1 MTPLRRRVVT
11 ADEAATEAL
20 GAALGR
26 TFVADA
32 SRALVVGL
40 RGDLG
45 AGKTTL
51 VRGLLR
57 ALGVAGTIRSPT
69 FSLLEEYV
77 TPAAHVLHLDLYRLA
92 RPDDLE
98 GLGIADFDEA
108 GRLWLVEWPE
118 RGDGMLGRADLD
130 LRLESGSDGHSIE
143 LAARSDAG
151 HRWLS
156 RLDPNAAAT

>member
-11 ADEAATEAL
+11 ADAAATEAL

-26 TFVADA
+26 TFIADA

-51 VRGLLR
+51 ARGLLR
-57 ALGVAGTIRSPT
+57 ALGVEGAIRSPT

-77 TPAAHVLHLDLYRLA
+77 TPAARVLHLDLYRLA
-92 RPDDLE
+92 RAEELAAL
-98 GLGIADFDEA
+98 GLDDFDEA
-108 GRLWLVEWPE
+108 GGLWLIEWPE
-118 RGDGMLGRADLD
+118 RGDGMLGPGDLD
-130 LRLESGSDGHSIE
+130 LRLESTSHGHSIE
-143 LAARSDAG
+143 LGARSDAG
-151 HRWLS
+151 RRWLR
-156 RLDPNAAAT
+156 RLAPGAAAT